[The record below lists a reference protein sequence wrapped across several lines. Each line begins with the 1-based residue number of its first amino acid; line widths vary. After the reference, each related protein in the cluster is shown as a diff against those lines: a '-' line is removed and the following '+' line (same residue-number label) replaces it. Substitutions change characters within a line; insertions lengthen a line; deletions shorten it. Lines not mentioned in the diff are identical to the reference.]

1 MSQKYLPKP
10 AEAPAADASRRVFA
24 SPPLEIH
31 LSRSV
36 DQFECTQIKEPELIF
51 GKDRRCVD
59 PRTGLAAYG
68 PYGIAG
74 GAGSDK
80 LRVGIVGTDEA
91 IGKTVSWLREISGP
105 IDQDPKLD
113 SVLHPSFPGMNSGKP
128 FSVDIVTES
137 SWHRPVRPQ
146 GLRLAQDSS
155 DSIRKFEMVQE
166 LFGNQVRAMSQ
177 LQSPPNLV
185 ICPESARIE
194 RSLLQAAC
202 AQSLPIEIVC
212 DGKWPQRNRPPEDKA
227 TQAWNLAV
235 RLLFKAGLTPWRLGD
250 ATGDTCFV
258 GISCSPEV
266 ESESSN
272 QWTGFA
278 HVVTDLG
285 QGFVLKGDTFKWNPS
300 KETEGIP
307 HLEKDQAAR
316 LMSRALDAYVKKVG
330 SMPRKVVV
338 HKASP
343 YSEAERIGFRDPLG
357 GIKQQAQISAT
368 RKGVFFLRPG
378 RKPVFRGAAI
388 PLGEKRGLVYL
399 SGYIP
404 FLRCYPGNRI
414 PQPFEIAEN
423 WGSLTFREA
432 AKDLLR
438 LTKLNWGTS
447 AFCTEVPAT
456 LADSSQARD
465 IFRILGKQDLVL
477 DDQCYL

>member
-91 IGKTVSWLREISGP
+91 IGKTLSWLQEISGP

-113 SVLHPSFPGMNSGKP
+113 SILHPSFPGMNSGKP

-235 RLLFKAGLTPWRLGD
+235 RLLFKAG
-250 ATGDTCFV
+250 
-258 GISCSPEV
+258 
-266 ESESSN
+266 
-272 QWTGFA
+272 
-278 HVVTDLG
+278 
-285 QGFVLKGDTFKWNPS
+285 
-300 KETEGIP
+300 
-307 HLEKDQAAR
+307 
-316 LMSRALDAYVKKVG
+316 
-330 SMPRKVVV
+330 
-338 HKASP
+338 
-343 YSEAERIGFRDPLG
+343 
-357 GIKQQAQISAT
+357 
-368 RKGVFFLRPG
+368 
-378 RKPVFRGAAI
+378 
-388 PLGEKRGLVYL
+388 
-399 SGYIP
+399 
-404 FLRCYPGNRI
+404 
-414 PQPFEIAEN
+414 
-423 WGSLTFREA
+423 
-432 AKDLLR
+432 
-438 LTKLNWGTS
+438 
-447 AFCTEVPAT
+447 
-456 LADSSQARD
+456 
-465 IFRILGKQDLVL
+465 
-477 DDQCYL
+477 